1 MGTVKEVATGTDAP
15 HWSLKY
21 ELVVGLEVH
30 AQLITNSKAY
40 SSDPN
45 AYGDHPNTNVS
56 VVTLGHPGTLP
67 VVNKKVVEHAIRL
80 GLATHCRIAPWM
92 HYARKN
98 YFYPDLPKGYQIT
111 QDKTPICTEGYVDI
125 PNTRDTELG
134 AVKASGDS
142 GSEAGVG
149 NAGSA
154 KLSDIGARDPFAL
167 PTGLAGSLGMT
178 RIGITRIHMEEDAG
192 KSIHDVDPF
201 NTLVDLNR
209 AGVPLVEIVSEPD
222 IRSGQEAYDYLTEIR
237 RLVRYLDICDGNMEE
252 GSLRCDAN
260 ISLRLKG
267 EEAFGTRC
275 EVKNMNSFRN
285 VVRAIEYE
293 AQRQSEI
300 LDAGGTIHMETRT
313 FDATKG
319 STVGMR
325 SKELAH
331 DYRYFPEPDLLPIT
345 VTEATKEA
353 IRREMPPLPREL
365 REKYT
370 KQLGLSDY
378 DAGVLTD
385 DKATALYYEGMIA
398 HTSNHKA
405 AANWVMGAVR
415 GWVNERGLTMGDF
428 PITPL
433 RLAGLIDLID
443 GGTVSHTLATQKLF
457 PLMLADAGHT
467 AAELASKHD
476 LVQDTREDVV
486 EGIMAEAMAR
496 YPDKVEAYRK
506 GNKGLLGLFM
516 GEVMKGTKGKA
527 DPKRVNEVVRRMLEQ

>member
-1 MGTVKEVATGTDAP
+1 MSATQEVVTGTGAP
-15 HWSLKY
+15 HWSEKY

-30 AQLITNSKAY
+30 AQLNTNSKAY

-56 VVTLGHPGTLP
+56 VLTLGHPGTLP
-67 VVNKKVVEHAIRL
+67 VVNKKVVEHAIRI
-80 GLATHCRIAPWM
+80 GLATNCSIAPWM

-125 PNTRDTELG
+125 PSSRIPDEASRDAHAT
-134 AVKASGDS
+134 
-142 GSEAGVG
+142 
-149 NAGSA
+149 
-154 KLSDIGARDPFAL
+154 
-167 PTGLAGSLGMT
+167 LGMT

-252 GSLRCDAN
+252 GSMRCDAN
-260 ISLRLKG
+260 ISLRVKG
-267 EEAFGTRC
+267 AQEFGTRC

-325 SKELAH
+325 SKEQAH
-331 DYRYFPEPDLLPIT
+331 DYRYFPEPDLQPIT
-345 VTEATKEA
+345 VTEDTKEA
-353 IRREMPPLPREL
+353 IRKAMPPLPREL

-370 KQLGLSDY
+370 GSLGLSEY
-378 DAGVLTD
+378 DAAILTD
-385 DKATALYYEGMIA
+385 DKATALYYETLIGL
-398 HTSNHKA
+398 TNNYKG
-405 AANWVMGAVR
+405 AANWVMGDVR
-415 GWVNERGLTMGDF
+415 SWMNERGLTMAEF
-428 PITPL
+428 PITAE
-433 RLAGLIDLID
+433 RLAGMIALID
-443 GGTVSHTLATQKLF
+443 GGKVSHSIASQKLF
-457 PLMLADAGHT
+457 PLMLEDSTSSAE
-467 AAELASKHD
+467 ELAVRHD
-476 LVQDTREDVV
+476 LVQSTNEDEITAIVQR
-486 EGIMAEAMAR
+486 AMTT
-496 YPDKVEAYRK
+496 YPDKVEAYRN

-527 DPKRVNEVVRRMLEQ
+527 DPKRANEVVRNLLDAKTE